1 MRSNRANPNDKG
13 PRDRGSNERDLIMR
27 AIEQAESSAGGI
39 AVRGSSDP
47 GSSQGASDA
56 GSVGAAASDPDA
68 PTSVSP
74 TPSARL
80 SNPEAPTSAH
90 DPSGSPFTDGADVPK
105 DAFPGYEI
113 LREIHRGGQG
123 VVFQAMQLTTKRKVA
138 IKVMHGGATLGS
150 TGKARFER
158 EVHVLG
164 QLNHPNIVNLHD
176 SGITPDGSFF
186 YVMDYISGKPLDQ
199 IIREQRRAQRKAEKE
214 SIAGTS
220 RTKSRHDFGP
230 DIRSTLE
237 LFATI
242 CDAVNAAHLRG
253 VIHRDIKPANVR
265 IDANGEPIVVDFGL
279 AKASVGVES
288 DIDDSG
294 PMTMTGQFIGSLPW
308 ASPEQAEGAS
318 GGLDVRTDVY
328 SLGVVLYQMLTGGKF
343 PYQVVGTMRE
353 VLDNIV
359 SVEPARPS
367 TIRKRIDDEV
377 ETIVLKA
384 LAKDRDRRYQSAGE
398 LGRDIKRY
406 LEGEPI
412 EAKRDSAMYVIGKQI
427 KRHKIPAAFAA
438 TVMVMTVL
446 FGIGMTGAWSAANAA
461 RADAEE
467 NLTVAEE
474 QRERAEDNLRAIR
487 DLANTFLFDFSDA
500 IENLRGAT
508 DARELVLKKAIEY
521 LDRIEAQAITD
532 PQYLFELADAN
543 DKVGDLHGAL
553 YEARTG
559 STDEAMVYY
568 EEAKRIR
575 DQLASAMPGNERVLR
590 GLADSAERFAGVE
603 HMRGNYE
610 EAVAQWDRSIE
621 LAEELGDE
629 PRRLAGL
636 KGVGDLLTRIGRGE
650 RDLAVQ
656 LDYFDRAAPRY
667 EAALSGWRAYDA
679 PVGEQRGKR
688 RGIAV
693 LLSTWGQTEM
703 YAARAAIEG
712 DRDLDAASDALRSGL
727 ERNEQA
733 RPLIESLAEEF
744 PQDYQIA
751 RDLYLVLYRL
761 GLGAEIGA
769 ELAAKLGRPD
779 EERRELL
786 QNALKGY
793 DEAEALTRA
802 LALDE
807 SNLEA
812 QRDLGLVL
820 NRVGRAH
827 AGLGELDA
835 AAAVFQEL
843 SDRRGEVLRA
853 DDMVRHRR
861 DLAVADYNRGDINEK
876 LAAIA
881 QSDRERVAYLR
892 LAEQGYRDSLTRF
905 RELGEAGLSVASS
918 VETLEELIAGIQ
930 DQLAAAS
937 DGS

>member
-1 MRSNRANPNDKG
+1 MRSNRANSGDKG
-13 PRDRGSNERDLIMR
+13 SHERDLILR
-27 AIEQAESSAGGI
+27 AIEQADSSAGGI
-39 AVRGSSDP
+39 AVGGSSA
-47 GSSQGASDA
+47 GGASDA
-56 GSVGAAASDPDA
+56 GPMASGSVGAAASDPDA

-74 TPSARL
+74 MPSARL
-80 SNPEAPTSAH
+80 SHPEAPTSAH
-90 DPSGSPFTDGADVPK
+90 DPSGSPFADASDIPK

-199 IIREQRRAQRKAEKE
+199 IIREQRRAQRKAERE

-230 DIRSTLE
+230 DIKSTLA
-237 LFATI
+237 LFTTI

-359 SVEPARPS
+359 SVEPAKPS
-367 TIRKRIDDEV
+367 SIRKRIDDEV

-406 LEGEPI
+406 LDGEPV
-412 EAKRDSAMYVIGKQI
+412 EAKRDSAIYVIGKQI
-427 KRHKIPAAFAA
+427 KRHKVPAAFAA
-438 TVMVMTVL
+438 SIALMTVI
-446 FGIGMTGAWSAANAA
+446 FGIAMTGAWRSAEAA
-461 RADAEE
+461 RETAVSNWGIAEEERQRAEE
-467 NLTVAEE
+467 NLTAV
-474 QRERAEDNLRAIR
+474 R
-487 DLANTFLFDFSDA
+487 DLANTFLFDFHDS
-500 IENLRGAT
+500 IENLRGST
-508 DARELVLKKAIEY
+508 TARKLVLEKAIEY
-521 LDRIEAQAITD
+521 VGRIEAQAITD
-532 PQYLFELADAN
+532 PNYLFELADAN

-553 YEARTG
+553 YQASTG
-559 STDEAMVYY
+559 TTDEAMAYY

-575 DQLASAMPGNERVLR
+575 DQLASAMPGDERVQR

-603 HMRGNYE
+603 HKRGEFESAVGHWDDAIEIAGAMGDEQRRLDAIQRVGELHTRIARSTKDLDEALGRYALARERYQTAMAGWEAFEPGPGEEFAAQRAISVLLGTCGQMEIYE
-610 EAVAQWDRSIE
+610 ARTLQEKDGDLALASERLRTGMEMADDAMKRSE
-621 LAEELGDE
+621 GLAEQDPANG
-629 PRRLAGL
+629 
-636 KGVGDLLTRIGRGE
+636 
-650 RDLAVQ
+650 Q
-656 LDYFDRAAPRY
+656 L
-667 EAALSGWRAYDA
+667 
-679 PVGEQRGKR
+679 
-688 RGIAV
+688 
-693 LLSTWGQTEM
+693 
-703 YAARAAIEG
+703 
-712 DRDLDAASDALRSGL
+712 
-727 ERNEQA
+727 
-733 RPLIESLAEEF
+733 
-744 PQDYQIA
+744 A
-751 RDLYLVLYRL
+751 RDLLFAAYRL
-761 GLGAEIGA
+761 GLGAEV
-769 ELAAKLGRPD
+769 AAMVSENLGRPAD
-779 EERRELL
+779 EQADLRDRAFEAYLSGEQIAREL
-786 QNALKGY
+786 AG
-793 DEAEALTRA
+793 
-802 LALDE
+802 DE

-812 QRDLGLVL
+812 QRDVGLIL
-820 NRVGRAH
+820 NRLGRIKRDR
-827 AGLGELDA
+827 GDLDGA
-835 AAAVFQEL
+835 LAVFNEM
-843 SDRRGEVLRA
+843 SDWRARVLRA
-853 DDMVRHRR
+853 DRLTRHIR
-861 DLAVADYNRGDINEK
+861 DLAVADYNRGDINER
-876 LAAIA
+876 LAGEA

-892 LAEQGYRDSLTRF
+892 LAEQGYRDSLERF
-905 RELGEAGLSVASS
+905 RELGMDGVPVDDEVSELEEQLADIETQLDVASES
-918 VETLEELIAGIQ
+918 P
-930 DQLAAAS
+930 
-937 DGS
+937 

>member
-1 MRSNRANPNDKG
+1 MRSSRTNPSEKG
-13 PRDRGSNERDLIMR
+13 SRERDLILR
-27 AIEQAESSAGGI
+27 AIEQADSSVGGVAVGGSSAAGPS
-39 AVRGSSDP
+39 A
-47 GSSQGASDA
+47 A
-56 GSVGAAASDPDA
+56 GSVGAQPSDPDA
-68 PTSVSP
+68 PTSVAP
-74 TPSARL
+74 TPTARA
-80 SNPEAPTSAH
+80 SHPEAPTSAH
-90 DPSGSPFTDGADVPK
+90 DPSGSPFSDAGDVPK

-199 IIREQRRAQRKAEKE
+199 VIREQRRAQRRAERE

-230 DIRSTLE
+230 DIRETLA

-359 SVEPARPS
+359 GAEPAKPS

-438 TVMVMTVL
+438 TVMVMTVV
-446 FGIGMTGAWSAANAA
+446 FGVGMTGAWSTANAA
-461 RADAEE
+461 RADAESKAVVIAAE
-467 NLTVAEE
+467 RDRAEE
-474 QRERAEDNLRAIR
+474 NLRAIR
-487 DLANTFLFDFSDA
+487 DLANTFLFDFNDA
-500 IENLRGAT
+500 ISNLRGAT
-508 DARELVLKKAIEY
+508 QARMLILKEAIEY
-521 LDRIEAQAITD
+521 LDRIEAQSITD

-543 DKVGDLHGAL
+543 DKVGDLHGAM
-553 YEARTG
+553 YEASTG
-559 STDEAMVYY
+559 TTDQAFTYY

-575 DQLASAMPGNERVLR
+575 DQLAASLPGDARVLE
-590 GLADSAERFAGVE
+590 GLADSAERYAGVAQK
-603 HMRGNYE
+603 RGE
-610 EAVAQWDRSIE
+610 FEQAVAHWDRAIE
-621 LAEELGDE
+621 LAVEMGDE
-629 PRRLAGL
+629 ARRLDAIQR
-636 KGVGDLLTRIGRGE
+636 VGELHTRIARSTDGLDAALE
-650 RDLAVQ
+650 RYALARERYRTALAGWDAMEPAAGDEVDAQ
-656 LDYFDRAAPRY
+656 RAA
-667 EAALSGWRAYDA
+667 
-679 PVGEQRGKR
+679 
-688 RGIAV
+688 AV
-693 LLSTWGQTEM
+693 VMGTWGQMEI
-703 YAARAAIEG
+703 YQARTMAEDG
-712 DRDLDAASDALRSGL
+712 GDLDDATDRLLAGMD
-727 ERNEQA
+727 
-733 RPLIESLAEEF
+733 LAERSMARCEALVE
-744 PQDYQIA
+744 QDPANGRLA
-751 RDLYLVLYRL
+751 RDLMLAAYRL
-761 GLGAEIGA
+761 GLGAEVAANVSEKLGHPEDERA
-769 ELAAKLGRPD
+769 ELRDRA
-779 EERRELL
+779 
-786 QNALKGY
+786 Y
-793 DEAEALTRA
+793 EAYVAGEAVARG
-802 LALDE
+802 LAMDQ

-812 QRDLGLVL
+812 QRDITLML
-820 NRVGRAH
+820 NRMGRIRRDM
-827 AGLGELDA
+827 GDLDGA
-835 AAAVFQEL
+835 
-843 SDRRGEVLRA
+843 RRAFDEMADIRASVLLA
-853 DDMVRHRR
+853 DKLTRHIR
-861 DLAVADYNRGDINEK
+861 DLAVADYNRGDINER
-876 LAAIA
+876 LAGEA

-892 LAEQGYRDSLTRF
+892 LAEQGYRDSLARF
-905 RELGEAGLSVASS
+905 RELGQAGVLVDSEVS
-918 VETLEELIAGIQ
+918 ELEGELADIQ
-930 DQLAAAS
+930 GQLDALA
-937 DGS
+937 DGP